1 MMENVVMA
9 RNSNSALVALGQ
21 SVRALREKMGISQE
35 ELAHQSGLHRT
46 YVGSVERGERNVS
59 LLNIRALADALGVQA
74 WELLRSAE
82 KTRQAK

>member
-1 MMENVVMA
+1 MENVVMA